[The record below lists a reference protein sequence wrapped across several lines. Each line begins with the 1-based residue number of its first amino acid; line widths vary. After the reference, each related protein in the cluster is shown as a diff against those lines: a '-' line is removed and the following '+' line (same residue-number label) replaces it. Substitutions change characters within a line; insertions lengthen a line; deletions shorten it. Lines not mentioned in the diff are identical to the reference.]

1 MTGRHARQRTATGG
15 ANLVPMG
22 RKSLARLAVLTV
34 AVTAVTL
41 AGCGRE
47 MRPQSLPPP
56 TTSGAASTPAT
67 EFASK
72 LQKQMTADAMMAH
85 MTKLQEVAD
94 ANGGNR
100 ALGTKGYDASVD
112 YVANALRDKG
122 FDVQTPEF
130 EVRIPFADEPALTI
144 GGSNIA
150 AKPLSFTIGTPP
162 DGVSGPLVPARV
174 EDSPGCTASDYD
186 GLPVAGAIVLVDRGQ
201 CPFGGKQAA
210 AAERGAVAL
219 IVANNE
225 DGDEMGGT
233 LGEETDVKIP
243 VISITKAS
251 GERLRANPA
260 DTTIKLN
267 AGVRTE
273 RTRNVIA
280 QTKTGSTSNVVM
292 VGAHL
297 DSVAEGPGI
306 NDNGSGVAAVLE
318 TALQLG
324 SSPQVEQRGTVRL
337 LGRRGTRV
345 VGVHQL
351 RPIAWRGSAQ
361 GYCAVSQLRHDRFA
375 ESRILHLRRR
385 PVRASGRK
393 QWRAANTRRFGGHR
407 THNGGLLARS
417 RKAARRH

>member
-1 MTGRHARQRTATGG
+1 MTGRHARQRTATVG
-15 ANLVPMG
+15 ANVVAMG
-22 RKSLARLAVLTV
+22 RKSLATLAVLTV

-47 MRPQSLPPP
+47 MRPQSSPPP

-67 EFASK
+67 DFASK

-130 EVRIPFADEPALTI
+130 EVRIPFADEPALTV
-144 GGSNIA
+144 GGSDIA

-251 GERLRANPA
+251 GETAAGQPRRHHHQAQRRGADRTHAQRHRPNKDRFHVQRGDGRRPPRQRGGGAGHQRQRLRRGGG
-260 DTTIKLN
+260 
-267 AGVRTE
+267 AG
-273 RTRNVIA
+273 N
-280 QTKTGSTSNVVM
+280 
-292 VGAHL
+292 
-297 DSVAEGPGI
+297 
-306 NDNGSGVAAVLE
+306 
-318 TALQLG
+318 
-324 SSPQVEQRGTVRL
+324 
-337 LGRRGTRV
+337 
-345 VGVHQL
+345 
-351 RPIAWRGSAQ
+351 
-361 GYCAVSQLRHDRFA
+361 
-375 ESRILHLRRR
+375 
-385 PVRASGRK
+385 
-393 QWRAANTRRFGGHR
+393 RAAAG
-407 THNGGLLARS
+407 
-417 RKAARRH
+417 